1 LEAVM
6 TRFLYWAAGVLAVA
20 SLVSQAEA
28 APDALQAREVV
39 REYLEAI
46 RAEGFSAQARFLHP
60 EELVRFQQI
69 LMPVYEANEAAGSR
83 VLLNATFGRE
93 ASLLDARLA
102 DPADFMRRFA
112 RVMAV
117 RMPDQPVGFEELEVL
132 GMVEEGPRMHVLVRL
147 RTGSEEAAFE
157 SLEVVS
163 LLPDGEA
170 WRVMLSPELEAAARS
185 MDTRGQGARPAPRL
199 EPRALPPEPES
210 TDEAA
215 QQEGLAI
222 P

>member
-1 LEAVM
+1 
-6 TRFLYWAAGVLAVA
+6 LALV
-20 SLVSQAEA
+20 SLVSQAQA
-28 APDALQAREVV
+28 APDALQAREVA

-46 RAEGFSAQARFLHP
+46 RAEGFAAQARFLHP
-60 EELVRFQQI
+60 DELARFQQMLI
-69 LMPVYEANEAAGSR
+69 PVYEANEAAGSR

-102 DPADFMRRFA
+102 DAADFMRRFA

-117 RMPDQPVGFEELEVL
+117 RMPDQPVGFDELEVL
-132 GMVEEGPRMHVLVRL
+132 GLVEDGPRTHVLVRL
-147 RTGSEEAAFE
+147 RTGSEETAFE

-170 WRVMLSPELEAAARS
+170 WRVMLSPELEAAVRS
-185 MDTRGQGARPAPRL
+185 MDQRGQGARPAPRL
-199 EPRALPPEPES
+199 EPRALPPEPEA
-210 TDEAA
+210 TQEAVRGEEA
-215 QQEGLAI
+215 GN